1 LPKTTWE
8 IKSIINPAIKNR
20 VEEITKGCADVN
32 PNLVAVEAEGHKM
45 DKAKPAT
52 KNFQLPNERN
62 LNN

>member
-1 LPKTTWE
+1 
-8 IKSIINPAIKNR
+8 
-20 VEEITKGCADVN
+20 VEEITKGCADIN